1 MPRSKREQVVTL
13 AKTAGR
19 KVDRASKAAYITT
32 IREAVDA
39 YAHVYV
45 YSVANSRNGQL
56 KALRGE
62 WKADSRFFYGRNAL
76 TTVALGRGAADEYV
90 DNLHLVSRAVKGDV
104 GLLFTNRPDADVR
117 AFFATYVRPEYARTG
132 NTATQRVALD
142 AGPLAE
148 FVASQ
153 EPDLRALGLP
163 VSLVRGVVT
172 LAGDFVVCEVGDT
185 LTAQRAKLLELLG
198 VAMADFRVD
207 LLCHLS
213 TKDGQFTDLK
223 A

>member
-1 MPRSKREQVVTL
+1 MPRSKREKVVSL

-19 KVDRASKAAYITT
+19 KVDRPAKAAFITT
-32 IREAVDA
+32 LRETVDA
-39 YAHVYV
+39 YANLYV
-45 YSVANSRNGQL
+45 FSVANSRNGHL

-62 WKADSRFFYGRNAL
+62 WKADSRFFFGRNAL
-76 TTVALGRGAADEYV
+76 TSVALGRTAADEYT
-90 DNLHLVSRAVKGDV
+90 DNLHLVSRRLVGDV
-104 GLLFTNRPDADVR
+104 GLLFTSRPDEEVR
-117 AFFATYVRPEYARTG
+117 SFFADYVKPEYARTG
-132 NTATQRVALD
+132 NTAGERVALEV
-142 AGPLAE
+142 GPLPQ

-153 EPDLRALGLP
+153 EPDLRSLGLP

-172 LAGDFVVCEVGDT
+172 LVGDFVVCKVGDT

-198 VAMADFRVD
+198 IAMADFRVD

-213 TKDGQFTDLK
+213 TKDGKFTDLK

>member
-19 KVDRASKAAYITT
+19 KVDRAAKAAYITT
-32 IREAVDA
+32 LREAVDA
-39 YAHVYV
+39 YANLYV
-45 YSVANSRNGQL
+45 FSVANSRNGQL
-56 KALRGE
+56 KALRAD
-62 WKADSRFFYGRNAL
+62 WKADSRFFFGRNAL
-76 TTVALGRGAADEYV
+76 TAVALGRSAVDEYV
-90 DNLHLVSRAVKGDV
+90 DNLHRVSRALVGDV
-104 GLLFTNRPDADVR
+104 GLLFTNRPD
-117 AFFATYVRPEYARTG
+117 
-132 NTATQRVALD
+132 
-142 AGPLAE
+142 AE

-172 LAGDFVVCEVGDT
+172 LVGDFVVCEVGDT

-198 VAMADFRVD
+198 IAMADFRVD

-213 TKDGQFTDLK
+213 TKDGEFTDLK